1 MNGGHPDPEYLDPQC
16 LSSQGGDPNVSPAF
30 EPPPHE
36 GELQI
41 RRPPGARTGPYPQ
54 VEIIVT
60 TTIEHLAQAC
70 HHARGDSTTFASGLG
85 EGFAH
90 AQHAGSVHPTV
101 LGLLACSGR
110 LRRLLLDDHGAVLHL
125 GRAVRLATPAQK
137 QALCGRDIGWVIPGC
152 GVPGDLCEIHHVV
165 PWADGRSTDIDNL
178 VIVCPRHHVEVT
190 DGTWEIEMIDGLPWA
205 RPPGWVHPARPLLRN
220 ASHRTITA

>member
-1 MNGGHPDPEYLDPQC
+1 LRAPDGC
-16 LSSQGGDPNVSPAF
+16 
-30 EPPPHE
+30 
-36 GELQI
+36 
-41 RRPPGARTGPYPQ
+41 
-54 VEIIVT
+54 
-60 TTIEHLAQAC
+60 
-70 HHARGDSTTFASGLG
+70 
-85 EGFAH
+85 
-90 AQHAGSVHPTV
+90 
-101 LGLLACSGR
+101 
-110 LRRLLLDDHGAVLHL
+110 RLLLDDHGAVLHL